1 MSTVPQRTQ
10 ILVKNLP
17 FQEKYH
23 LSHIQTDL
31 MAYLV
36 NIISW
41 AICVDGYYV
50 ITTSKIMSDL
60 PKIGQ
65 KTIEASL
72 KALKDLELIECK
84 MVKVPQWQ
92 GNIKHRG
99 VKLTSKGREYNGTL
113 MLPTQ
118 DKKLRELEKKNKE
131 LEEEKKKLEK
141 ENRELK
147 EIINNIDVSKSETST
162 PNNQEK
168 PKPIVPTMPTKQA
181 IEVFIDN
188 VTKRFGRS
196 SQPICNVVPKWDKKT
211 TFYIN
216 SYNKL
221 SIITPETDH
230 KQLKDPMLIANFWQ
244 WLYANSSRIG
254 DQIDFNK
261 TPTIKELE
269 NRFLNQT
276 ITIGEKKNRVS
287 GFVKVEG
294 GVTIKLESL
303 DGKVGSIIDSITRKE
318 KVFGLRVCQEVLFD
332 RLDT

>member
-1 MSTVPQRTQ
+1 MSAVPQRTQ

-23 LSHIQTDL
+23 LTHIQTDL

-60 PKIGQ
+60 PKMGQ

-72 KALKDLELIECK
+72 KVLKDLELIECK

-92 GNIKHRG
+92 GNVKHRG
-99 VKLTSKGREYNGTL
+99 VKLTSKGKEYNGAL
-113 MLPTQ
+113 MLPSQ
-118 DKKLRELEKKNKE
+118 DKKVRELEKKNRE
-131 LEEEKKKLEK
+131 LEEE
-141 ENRELK
+141 NRRLQ
-147 EIINNIDVSKSETST
+147 EIIDNMDVSKSETSA

-181 IEVFIDN
+181 IEVFIDD

-196 SQPICNVVPKWDKKT
+196 SQPICNVVPKWNKET
-211 TFYIN
+211 IFYIN
-216 SYNKL
+216 SYNRL
-221 SIITPETDH
+221 SIITPQKEH
-230 KQLKDPMLIANFWQ
+230 KQLRDPILINSFWQ
-244 WLYANSSRIG
+244 WLYTHSSRIG

-261 TPTIKELE
+261 TPTLKELE
-269 NRFLNQT
+269 KRFINQT
-276 ITIGEKKNRVS
+276 ILIGEKKERVCE
-287 GFVKVEG
+287 FVEVEG
-294 GVTIKLESL
+294 GVTIKVENQE
-303 DGKVGSIIDSITRKE
+303 GKVRFIIDSVTQKE
-318 KVFGLRVCQEVLFD
+318 KVFELGVCQEVLFD
-332 RLDT
+332 RLGS

>member
-60 PKIGQ
+60 PKMGQ

-72 KALKDLELIECK
+72 KVLKNLELIECK

-92 GNIKHRG
+92 GNVKHRG
-99 VKLTSKGREYNGTL
+99 VKLTSKGKEYNGAL
-113 MLPTQ
+113 MLPSQ
-118 DKKLRELEKKNKE
+118 DKKVRELEKKNRE
-131 LEEEKKKLEK
+131 LEEE
-141 ENRELK
+141 NRRLQ
-147 EIINNIDVSKSETST
+147 EIIDNMDVSKSETSA

-168 PKPIVPTMPTKQA
+168 PKPIAPTMPTKQA
-181 IEVFIDN
+181 IEIFIDD

-196 SQPICNVVPKWDKKT
+196 SQPICNVVPKWNKET
-211 TFYIN
+211 IFYIN
-216 SYNKL
+216 SYNRL
-221 SIITPETDH
+221 SIITPQKEH
-230 KQLKDPMLIANFWQ
+230 KQLRDPILINSFWQ
-244 WLYANSSRIG
+244 WLYTHSSRIG

-269 NRFLNQT
+269 NRFLNQI

>member
-1 MSTVPQRTQ
+1 MSAVPQRTQ

-60 PKIGQ
+60 PKMGQ

-72 KALKDLELIECK
+72 KVLKDLKLIECK

-92 GNIKHRG
+92 GNVKHRG
-99 VKLTSKGREYNGTL
+99 VKLTSKGKEYNGAL
-113 MLPTQ
+113 MLPSQ
-118 DKKLRELEKKNKE
+118 DKKVRELEKKLKE
-131 LEEEKKKLEK
+131 LEEE
-141 ENRELK
+141 NRRLQ
-147 EIINNIDVSKSETST
+147 EIIDNMDVSKSETSA

-168 PKPIVPTMPTKQA
+168 PKSIVPTMPTKQA
-181 IEVFIDN
+181 IEIFIDD

-196 SQPICNVVPKWDKKT
+196 SQPICNVVPKWNKET
-211 TFYIN
+211 IFYIN
-216 SYNKL
+216 SYNRL
-221 SIITPETDH
+221 SIITPQKEH
-230 KQLKDPMLIANFWQ
+230 KQLRDPIIINSFWQ
-244 WLYANSSRIG
+244 WLYTHSSRIG

-269 NRFLNQT
+269 KRFLNQT
-276 ITIGEKKNRVS
+276 ILIREKKERVCE
-287 GFVKVEG
+287 FVEVEG
-294 GVTIKLESL
+294 GVTIKVENQE
-303 DGKVGSIIDSITRKE
+303 GKVRFIIDSVTKKE
-318 KVFGLRVCQEVLFD
+318 KVFELGVC
-332 RLDT
+332 